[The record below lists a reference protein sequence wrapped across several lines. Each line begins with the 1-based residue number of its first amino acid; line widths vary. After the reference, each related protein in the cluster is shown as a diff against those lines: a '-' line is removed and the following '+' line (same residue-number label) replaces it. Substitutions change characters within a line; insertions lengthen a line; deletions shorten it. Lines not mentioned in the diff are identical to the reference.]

1 MTRSGLPAAAGTC
14 PRTRPSKARPS
25 PLPRPEPE
33 ERLYSLDEARALLPV
48 TVRRLEQIA
57 ELRGQ
62 MRAWG
67 SAAEGISPAD
77 GEAPG
82 LDELLSSI
90 NARLRDLTDKGIL
103 VRDLRSGIIDFPG
116 RDAEGPLC
124 WCFRLGESDIGYW
137 HRPDEGFAGR
147 KPVAEDP

>member
-1 MTRSGLPAAAGTC
+1 M
-14 PRTRPSKARPS
+14 
-25 PLPRPEPE
+25 EE
-33 ERLYSLDEARALLPV
+33 ERLYSLKEARALLPA

-67 SAAEGISPAD
+67 SAAEGMAPAEGD
-77 GEAPG
+77 APG
-82 LDELLSSI
+82 LDELLASM
-90 NARLRDLTDKGIL
+90 NARLRELSDDGIL

-116 RDAEGPLC
+116 RDADGPLC
-124 WCFRLGESDIGYW
+124 WCFRLGEPDILYW

-147 KPVAEDP
+147 KPVAEDCRRLAGAALNMPQYVGICRV